1 MKSWREA
8 FRVYQDQQVLAMLF
22 LGFSAG
28 LPILLVFGTLSA
40 WLNSEGIDKTTIGFV
55 SWVALAYGLKFL
67 WSPLVDRLRI
77 PLLTGWLGQRRSW
90 MLLAQAGIIS
100 GLLLMSQSNPQQGLS
115 WLVAF
120 AVLTAFSS
128 ATQDITIDAWRIE
141 AVEEDK
147 QGAMAAT
154 YQLGY
159 RIGMIVAGSMAFVI
173 ADFISWP
180 IAYLVMAGFMLIGV
194 FSTLRITEPDHSG
207 AHAEWE
213 KEDLVVRLMAKNTH
227 LPQRIRYLQ
236 AWFVGAVICPFTD
249 FFRRFGWHAL
259 LILAFI
265 AVFRISDIT
274 LGVMAYPFYQ
284 DMGYSGSEIGLVSGF
299 VGKFVTIGGAL
310 VGGVL
315 VVRYGVMRMLM
326 VGAWIVIVTNLLF
339 AWLATQQP
347 LLIWLMLVIGADN
360 LAGGMAGTVFI
371 AYLSSLTNR
380 LYTATQYALFSSMM
394 LLLPKFVGGFSGVV
408 VDAVGYSWFFVYAAT
423 LGLPAVI
430 LIALL
435 MRTERLR

>member
-8 FRVYQDQQVLAMLF
+8 FRVYQDPQVLAMLF
-22 LGFSAG
+22 LGFAAG

-55 SWVALAYGLKFL
+55 SWVALAYGLKFI
-67 WSPLVDRLRI
+67 WSPLVDRLRL

-90 MLLAQAGIIS
+90 MLLAQVGIIF
-100 GLLLMSQSNPQQGLS
+100 GLLLMSQSDPQQGLS

-141 AVEEDK
+141 AVEEEK

-159 RIGMIVAGSMAFVI
+159 RIGMIIAGSMAFVI

-194 FSTLRITEPDHSG
+194 FSTLRIKEPDHTG

-227 LPQRIRYLQ
+227 LPYRIRRMQ
-236 AWFVGAVICPFTD
+236 AWFVGAVVCPFTD

-326 VGAWIVIVTNLLF
+326 VGAWIVIATNLLF

-347 LLIWLMLVIGADN
+347 LLVWLMLVIGADN

-408 VDAVGYSWFFVYAAT
+408 VDAVGYSWFFIYAAT